1 MAKKAR
7 KLKTGDKVTI
17 EIEIIDV
24 WDDMGIFTVDINGQ
38 RTKIPCDWDRI
49 TKVEPYDPKSAYK
62 DVR

>member
-7 KLKTGDKVTI
+7 RLKTGDKVTI
-17 EIEIIDV
+17 EIDIIDV

-49 TKVEPYDPKSAYK
+49 TKVQSYDPKSAYK

>member
-7 KLKTGDKVTI
+7 KLKTGDKVTV
-17 EIEIIDV
+17 ELSIIDV

-38 RTKIPCDWDRI
+38 RIRIPCARDRI
-49 TKVEPYDPKSAYK
+49 TKVEPYNPKAAYK

>member
-17 EIEIIDV
+17 ELSVIDV
-24 WDDMGIFTVDINGQ
+24 WDDMGIFTVDIKGQ

-49 TKVEPYDPKSAYK
+49 TKVVPYEPKAAYL